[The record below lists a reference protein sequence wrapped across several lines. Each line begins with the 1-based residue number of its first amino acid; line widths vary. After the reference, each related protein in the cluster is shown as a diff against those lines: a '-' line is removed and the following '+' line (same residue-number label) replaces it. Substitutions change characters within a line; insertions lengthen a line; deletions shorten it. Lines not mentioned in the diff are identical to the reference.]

1 MDVASLKIYLYY
13 ITYYKWTG
21 WKSQTP
27 QKDCYAVPTPSPP
40 QEWTQLLVISLE
52 YQKAIRSTTN
62 KQSLGEVRILNQ
74 PF

>member
-1 MDVASLKIYLYY
+1 MEISK
-13 ITYYKWTG
+13 
-21 WKSQTP
+21 TP
-27 QKDCYAVPTPSPP
+27 EGLLRSSHTRSPP

>member
-27 QKDCYAVPTPSPP
+27 QKDCYAAHTPAPP

-52 YQKAIRSTTN
+52 YEKQREAQ
-62 KQSLGEVRILNQ
+62 QSLGEVRILNQ

>member
-1 MDVASLKIYLYY
+1 M
-13 ITYYKWTG
+13 WTG

-27 QKDCYAVPTPSPP
+27 QKDCYAAHTPAPP